1 MRRRLHGIDPWRF
14 ASADDPE
21 WHPDG
26 DARSTFGA
34 RSRSLFDF
42 RTLEAQDQ
50 PRVPLRVWSGRCEVF
65 ERFTDGARECVVLGQ
80 EEAYAAEADAV
91 GTEHMLLGLLDQG
104 DQLVADALRV
114 AGFPERA
121 AQVSLADPRPNR
133 EVHIPFSPEAAAVL
147 RRSREVSAALGE
159 AQTRP
164 GHLLLA
170 LLPSEDTSQ
179 PLGDG
184 AEKLLREQGVDVV
197 WLRTRLLGLLQS
209 R

>member
-80 EEAYAAEADAV
+80 EEAYV
-91 GTEHMLLGLLDQG
+91 GAWRGSDTSWAPLVQIIPVNFRLGPGHRLFLKPDHSP
-104 DQLVADALRV
+104 
-114 AGFPERA
+114 AGRWHRRRHGA
-121 AQVSLADPRPNR
+121 
-133 EVHIPFSPEAAAVL
+133 
-147 RRSREVSAALGE
+147 RSRGGV
-159 AQTRP
+159 RV
-164 GHLLLA
+164 LLWTGLMGC
-170 LLPSEDTSQ
+170 STSRARAGRARS
-179 PLGDG
+179 LMI
-184 AEKLLREQGVDVV
+184 R
-197 WLRTRLLGLLQS
+197 WRR
-209 R
+209 

>member
-80 EEAYAAEADAV
+80 EEAYV
-91 GTEHMLLGLLDQG
+91 G
-104 DQLVADALRV
+104 A
-114 AGFPERA
+114 
-121 AQVSLADPRPNR
+121 
-133 EVHIPFSPEAAAVL
+133 
-147 RRSREVSAALGE
+147 GE

-164 GHLLLA
+164 GHLLCRSSRSTFA
-170 LLPSEDTSQ
+170 WAPATGSFSSQTIPPPADGIAADTEHGRAVAFAFCCG
-179 PLGDG
+179 P
-184 AEKLLREQGVDVV
+184 A
-197 WLRTRLLGLLQS
+197 
-209 R
+209 

>member
-1 MRRRLHGIDPWRF
+1 
-14 ASADDPE
+14 
-21 WHPDG
+21 
-26 DARSTFGA
+26 
-34 RSRSLFDF
+34 
-42 RTLEAQDQ
+42 
-50 PRVPLRVWSGRCEVF
+50 VF

-164 GHLLLA
+164 GHLLCRSSRSTFA
-170 LLPSEDTSQ
+170 WAPATGSFSSQTIPPPADGIAADTEHGRAVAFAFCCG
-179 PLGDG
+179 P
-184 AEKLLREQGVDVV
+184 A
-197 WLRTRLLGLLQS
+197 
-209 R
+209 